1 MREIPRPYEIYRHFK
16 GKCYQV
22 LSIATHSETGEQMVV
37 YQQLYSPYGVY
48 VRPLEMF
55 LSKVDKVKY
64 PDVQQ
69 EYRFE
74 KLQSAA
80 WEKSEENRSESRA
93 YSEPAVEVKPES
105 VTHSEPVVEVK
116 PEPVIHSRPAVE
128 AKTELKGESQSVLEA
143 SEEEFQLDEGLLAF
157 LEADSYEK
165 KLEILSQIHATITD
179 SMIDT
184 MAVSL
189 DIEVKDGDIEQ
200 RYSEIL
206 NCLLTMERF
215 ECNRLR

>member
-55 LSKVDKVKY
+55 LSKVDQVKY

-80 WEKSEENRSESRA
+80 WEKNVEAGPELAAHSEAGVR
-93 YSEPAVEVKPES
+93 VKPES
-105 VTHSEPVVEVK
+105 AAHSEATDKPQAEATTDSGLATEVK
-116 PEPVIHSRPAVE
+116 TEP
-128 AKTELKGESQSVLEA
+128 KTETGTGLE

-165 KLEILSQIHATITD
+165 KLEILSQLHATVTD

>member
-1 MREIPRPYEIYRHFK
+1 
-16 GKCYQV
+16 
-22 LSIATHSETGEQMVV
+22 MVV
-37 YQQLYSPYGVY
+37 YQQLYAPFGVY

-55 LSKVDKVKY
+55 MSKVDKEKY
-64 PDVQQ
+64 PQVQQ

-74 KLQSAA
+74 KLQSPA
-80 WEKSEENRSESRA
+80 WELNMMQEVPQEREIQQSCVYAKSEA
-93 YSEPAVEVKPES
+93 
-105 VTHSEPVVEVK
+105 
-116 PEPVIHSRPAVE
+116 EPVIQ
-128 AKTELKGESQSVLEA
+128 KTELEEKTVEEA
-143 SEEEFQLDEGLLAF
+143 DEPALDPGLLKF
-157 LEADSYEK
+157 LEADTYEQ
-165 KLEILSQIHATITD
+165 KLEILCMLHPRITD

-189 DIEVKDGDIEQ
+189 DVEVKSGDIEQ